1 MAYLGPG
8 SHRKNAS
15 RCVRSIGGNT
25 GITTGTG
32 MHGLRLSF
40 ALWFLLFLAGSG
52 CLRVTGPTS
61 HEDRN
66 DSAISK
72 ELEAKFAGHQ
82 LGGLS
87 DIVVTS
93 EAGVVTLAGKVEKA
107 EQKARAA
114 DLARQVKG
122 VKRVRNDLDI
132 RPTRPE

>member
-1 MAYLGPG
+1 
-8 SHRKNAS
+8 
-15 RCVRSIGGNT
+15 
-25 GITTGTG
+25 
-32 MHGLRLSF
+32 MHGLRLSL
-40 ALWFLLFLAGSG
+40 ALWFLLFLAFSG

-61 HEDRN
+61 PEDRG
-66 DSAISK
+66 DGAISK
-72 ELEAKFAGHQ
+72 EVEAKLAGHHF
-82 LGGLS
+82 GGLS

-122 VKRVRNDLDI
+122 VKRVKNDLDI